1 MKTVHHSILV
11 SIGFLLALGYS
22 PMAQAAP
29 GTTIESPSELN
40 PIAQLEPNSTTVPSS
55 PLLSA
60 PIVAPANPM
69 PTDLGNESVS
79 KDTVIPGQQA
89 VPTVPEVKAIPSP
102 APKEP
107 VPIAPQSVPNA
118 TPSAMPPETPAAAP
132 VVVPDPATRPKSS
145 AAPDFLTTPA
155 NPLLFPTKP
164 QEVTIEPIFPLTD
177 EKINLIVKI
186 VENEVNEILAVDKS
200 LISSS
205 DKDTR
210 RRKEEN
216 TRLRLQEVNNVL
228 QSKIFSFE
236 QFSRVR
242 RSVKEKI
249 DLIRETE
256 ELKRKQS
263 QVNPSLELLK
273 KEIENAEEKIRAL
286 DKKIYSVVKTE
297 AGSVPLSLEQTIELA
312 ERNNRDLA
320 ISRLQVQ
327 QQQAVVRES
336 QASLYPTLDL
346 QSNLNRSLSASGT
359 IGIKAAQA
367 DVITQFGSE
376 AAARLL
382 SPQSFRRSI
391 ADESTSWD
399 TSLQLNY
406 DLYTSGAS
414 AARRRIAAGNLRA
427 AELAMER
434 VREQLR
440 LDVTGEYYDLQEANE
455 QVNINEQSVKNSEQS
470 LRDAN
475 AQERAG
481 LGTKFDVLRSEVQ
494 LANNQQQLTNSLANE
509 EIGRRKIAQ
518 RLSLPE
524 FVTVSAADAVTP
536 AGTWKL
542 NLEET
547 IVTAYKQ
554 RVELEEQLVQR
565 DISEAARTQALSALG
580 PRIQLQAR
588 YNLLKIFEQPVSEVS
603 SGYSVAAVAS
613 WRLFDGGAARSQAQ
627 QQEVGK
633 QIAETRFTQSRNAIR
648 FQVEQ
653 SYATLTSSG
662 KNIETTTKALGQ
674 ACEAR
679 RLAKLRFDAGVGT
692 QTDVLNAET
701 DLTRSAGSRVTA
713 ILNYNRSIAQLL
725 RAVSNVAKDSTLSP
739 TSPSL
744 RVVGDQK
751 PDFCSK
757 AYIEIR

>member
-11 SIGFLLALGYS
+11 SIGFLLTLGYS
-22 PMAQAAP
+22 PIAFGRSLTIAQGTP
-29 GTTIESPSELN
+29 GNTIKSSPELN

-60 PIVAPANPM
+60 PIVAPAKPL

-79 KDTVIPGQQA
+79 KDTVIPGQKSFPVVDSAPQ
-89 VPTVPEVKAIPSP
+89 VTPSP
-102 APKEP
+102 
-107 VPIAPQSVPNA
+107 
-118 TPSAMPPETPAAAP
+118 
-132 VVVPDPATRPKSS
+132 
-145 AAPDFLTTPA
+145 APDFLTTPA

-164 QEVTIEPIFPLTD
+164 EEVKLQGVRSLT
-177 EKINLIVKI
+177 
-186 VENEVNEILAVDKS
+186 
-200 LISSS
+200 
-205 DKDTR
+205 
-210 RRKEEN
+210 
-216 TRLRLQEVNNVL
+216 LQE
-228 QSKIFSFE
+228 
-236 QFSRVR
+236 
-242 RSVKEKI
+242 
-249 DLIRETE
+249 
-256 ELKRKQS
+256 
-263 QVNPSLELLK
+263 
-273 KEIENAEEKIRAL
+273 
-286 DKKIYSVVKTE
+286 
-297 AGSVPLSLEQTIELA
+297 TIELA

-327 QQQAVVRES
+327 QQQAAVRES

-376 AAARLL
+376 AAARFL

-406 DLYTSGAS
+406 DLYTSGAG

-440 LDVTGEYYDLQEANE
+440 LDVTGEYYDLQDANE
-455 QVNINEQSVKNSEQS
+455 QVNINQQSVKNSEQS

-565 DISEAARTQALSALG
+565 DISEAGRTQALSALG

-603 SGYSVAAVAS
+603 SGYSVAAVAT

-627 QQEVGK
+627 QQEIVK
-633 QIAETRFTQSRNAIR
+633 QVAETRFTQSRNAIR

-739 TSPSL
+739 TSPST

-757 AYIEIR
+757 AYIETR